1 MKRLL
6 PNCFLLWLLTIS
18 VNDARSQN
26 WQLVW
31 QDEFTSG
38 ISSDWVFETGNGSGG
53 WGNNELQYYRAENA
67 SVQNG
72 QLVITAKNESF
83 GGYNYT
89 SVRMKTQ
96 GKKSW
101 KFGKIEA
108 RIKMPAFQ
116 GIWPAFWMLGD
127 NISTVGWPACGEIDI
142 MEHINAENI
151 SYGTPHWSDNNGNH
165 ASYGGSTATTVT
177 DYHIYSIEW
186 DTDYIRWFIDGN
198 KFHEIYIGGGIN
210 GTGEFQNNFFILLN
224 MAVGGNWPG
233 FNINNAGFP
242 ATMYVDYVRVYQDA
256 GGTSTGPVT
265 FYKDCSY
272 GSTAVSLPAGSYTM
286 AQLVAKGINN
296 DEISSLK
303 VQSGYKATLYWDDNF
318 TGTTLV
324 KTADDDCL
332 VDDGWNDKAT
342 SLVIGTNTST
352 SGTLIQAESYSNMS
366 GIQTETTTDEG
377 GGQNVGYI
385 DAGDWLAYSPIVFPT
400 TGQYKIEYRVASL
413 SGGGKLSVDLNAGA
427 IVLGQLDIPSTGGWQ
442 NWTTI
447 SHTVNVTA
455 GTYTP
460 GIYAVAGG
468 WNLNWIRI
476 TPLSSAKA
484 ATTDMV
490 NTLIDNSIQSGK
502 PFTIYPNPV
511 REQLNIVSGESLAG
525 GLIRIYDLS
534 GKQVIS
540 ARAASN
546 RIDVSSLAPGV
557 YTLVFTKNQTRIVK
571 EFIK

>member
-6 PNCFLLWLLTIS
+6 LNCLLLWLLTIIQT
-18 VNDARSQN
+18 DARSQN

-31 QDEFTSG
+31 QDEFTNG

-127 NISTVGWPACGEIDI
+127 NISSVGWPACGEIDV

-151 SYGTPHWSDNNGNH
+151 SYGTPHWSDVNGNH

-177 DYHIYSIEW
+177 DYHVYSIEW
-186 DTDYIRWFIDGN
+186 DTNYIRWFIDGA

-242 ATMYVDYVRVYQDA
+242 AAMYVDYVRVYQDG
-256 GGTSTGPVT
+256 GGTPTGPVT
-265 FYKDCSY
+265 VYKDCNY
-272 GSTAVSLPAGSYTM
+272 GSTAVSLSSGSYTL
-286 AQLVAKGINN
+286 AQLQAKGISN
-296 DEISSLK
+296 DDISSLK
-303 VQSGYKATLYWDDNF
+303 VQSGYKVTLYWDDNF

-324 KTADDDCL
+324 KTADDECL
-332 VDDGWNDKAT
+332 VDDGWNDKVT
-342 SLVIGTNTST
+342 SLVIGANTGT
-352 SGTLIQAESYSNMS
+352 STLIQAESYSNMS
-366 GIQTETTTDEG
+366 GVQTETTTDDG

-413 SGGGKLSVDLNAGA
+413 SGGGKLSADLNAGA

-476 TPLSSAKA
+476 TPLSAAKA

-490 NTLIDNSIQSGK
+490 NTLINNSISDK

-511 REQLNIVSGESLAG
+511 REQLNIVSGESIAG

-540 ARAASN
+540 ARAATN

>member
-6 PNCFLLWLLTIS
+6 LNCLLLWLLTIIQT
-18 VNDARSQN
+18 DARSQN

-31 QDEFTSG
+31 QDEFTNG

-127 NISTVGWPACGEIDI
+127 NISSVGWPACGEIDV

-151 SYGTPHWSDNNGNH
+151 SYGTPHWSDVNGNH

-177 DYHIYSIEW
+177 DYHVYSIEW
-186 DTDYIRWFIDGN
+186 DTNYIRWFIDGV

-242 ATMYVDYVRVYQDA
+242 AAMYVDYVRVYQDG
-256 GGTSTGPVT
+256 GGTPTGPVT
-265 FYKDCSY
+265 VYKDCNY
-272 GSTAVSLPAGSYTM
+272 GSTAVSLSSGSYTL
-286 AQLVAKGINN
+286 AQLQAKGISN
-296 DEISSLK
+296 DDISSLK
-303 VQSGYKATLYWDDNF
+303 VQSGYKVTLYWDDNF

-324 KTADDDCL
+324 KTADDECL
-332 VDDGWNDKAT
+332 VDDGWNDKVT
-342 SLVIGTNTST
+342 SLVIGANTGT
-352 SGTLIQAESYSNMS
+352 STLIQAESYSNMS
-366 GIQTETTTDEG
+366 GVQTETTTDDG

-413 SGGGKLSVDLNAGA
+413 SGGGKLSADLNAGA

-476 TPLSSAKA
+476 TPLSAAKA

-490 NTLIDNSIQSGK
+490 NTLINNSISDK

-511 REQLNIVSGESLAG
+511 REQLNIVSGESIAG

-540 ARAASN
+540 ARAATN